1 MATPSQEDVDSFL
14 SFCEIVTGRRPDP
27 KLAPRYIKDANGDLD
42 RAIGNFEQDPNR
54 YAADKYDETLFSQD
68 RDGGSNQYAGV
79 PSFQI
84 DHPNESLAQYPQ
96 STAATRPNTP
106 SNSMHDS
113 GMADSHALDAGAGQ
127 ETGVVGASGVQF
139 GPATREYYEQN
150 QWAMT
155 TVSSTVPDPPP
166 AQRKREP
173 GEPAFIKPLPSQD
186 YLPSLLTILN
196 AIPRSHNA
204 LLMKGHSL
212 PHYGQDPQWWAGNP
226 IAVAQTIDLDDVR
239 QDDARLDIIHETQ
252 RIMAFLDYTDRA
264 YGSVEPLNKI
274 ESGEG
279 SSGDTEAVKFLEAW
293 HAASSHLEPGA
304 GYDTLFETTARELRS
319 GEEVSSASFK
329 CLMPILSNRGADV
342 PASLY
347 DVLDETIWSND
358 LDGSKDVH
366 ASISSLAEILVMV
379 VKQPDS
385 TATGLNMTIPSSWY
399 VDRYMSQNETK
410 AKQMRRAR
418 ADRKNELGQIQA
430 QSKRYSNF
438 HYNGTSGSSLD
449 LLEVAMSAMAMQPL
463 SPTGDP
469 MPNPNAERDAR
480 LHRKIQRVYD
490 RVKRKLEVL
499 KTQEEEARKA
509 YDELSSLLKEPIE
522 GAEDNPTVKYQLC
535 GISSDPAVTYIRSRR
550 NLDVDQNMGEAVAV
564 GDSETARTSTDWWR
578 IHYDSTG
585 QISKSRI
592 SEVDVLAAAAMEN
605 REVLLVYASEKA
617 LSEPFQD
624 APQALAEFVSVD
636 NMLFREEL
644 TQDAEQPPPYDG
656 SGSVGG
662 GEDADFTSMSA
673 KEWYGE
679 GQQKQ
684 PEMAEMGAG
693 LVAEMAAGAS
703 RSTDADADAAM
714 PDAGGAS
721 SQHIE
726 FAEGK

>member
-1 MATPSQEDVDSFL
+1 MAEPSQEDVDSFL

-27 KLAPRYIKDANGDLD
+27 KFAPRYIKDANGDLD
-42 RAIGNFEQDPNR
+42 RAISNFEQDPNR

-68 RDGGSNQYAGV
+68 RDGGSNQYAGI

-84 DHPNESLAQYPQ
+84 DHANESLSQYPQ

-113 GMADSHALDAGAGQ
+113 DMGDPQALNAGAGQ

-166 AQRKREP
+166 SQRKREP
-173 GEPAFIKPLPSQD
+173 GEPAFMKPLPSQD
-186 YLPSLLTILN
+186 YLPSLITILN
-196 AIPRSHNA
+196 TIPMSHNA
-204 LLMKGHSL
+204 LLMKNHLL
-212 PHYGQDPQWWAGNP
+212 PHYGQDPQWWTGNP

-239 QDDARLDIIHETQ
+239 QEDGRTEIIHETQ

-274 ESGEG
+274 EG
-279 SSGDTEAVKFLEAW
+279 SVGDTEAVRFLDAW
-293 HAASSHLEPGA
+293 QAAASQIEPGA
-304 GYDTLFETTARELRS
+304 GHDKLFETTAREILS
-319 GEEVSSASFK
+319 GEVSSASFK
-329 CLMPILSNRGADV
+329 CLMPILSNRGADG

-358 LDGSKDVH
+358 LDGSKDVQ
-366 ASISSLAEILVMV
+366 ASISSLAEVLVMV

-399 VDRYMSQNETK
+399 VDRYMAQNETK
-410 AKQMRRAR
+410 AKQMRRACAEKKKEL
-418 ADRKNELGQIQA
+418 ADIEA
-430 QSKRYSNF
+430 QTQRYSRF
-438 HYNGTSGSSLD
+438 HHNGTSGSSLD
-449 LLEVAMSAMAMQPL
+449 LLEVAMSAMTMQPL

-480 LHRKIQRVYD
+480 LHQKIQSVYD

-499 KTQEEEARKA
+499 KAQEEEARKA
-509 YDELSSLLKEPIE
+509 YDELSGLLKEPKE
-522 GAEDNPTVKYQLC
+522 GVEANPTVKYRLC
-535 GISSDPAVTYIRSRR
+535 GISSDPAVTYIQSRR
-550 NLDVDQNMGEAVAV
+550 KFDVDESMDESVAMGN
-564 GDSETARTSTDWWR
+564 GDAARTSTDWWR

-592 SEVDVLAAAAMEN
+592 SEVDALAAAAMEN
-605 REVLLVYASEKA
+605 REVLLVYASEEA
-617 LSEPFQD
+617 LNERFAD
-624 APQALAEFVSVD
+624 VPQALAEFVSGD

-644 TQDAEQPPPYDG
+644 VQDVEQPPPYDG

-662 GEDADFTSMSA
+662 DEDAGFANMSA
-673 KEWYGE
+673 KEWYGDE
-679 GQQKQ
+679 QQKQ
-684 PEMAEMGAG
+684 PEMAERGAG
-693 LVAEMAAGAS
+693 LVAEMASAAS
-703 RSTDADADAAM
+703 RGRETDADAAM
-714 PDAGGAS
+714 TDAGGPA

-726 FAEGK
+726 FADGK